1 MSKAFYMTD
10 PNVPDFWLN
19 VQKAT
24 PGFFGA
30 LGAVLLVQRP
40 QNWIEMTA
48 AIVGGT
54 ATAYFVGPF
63 AAHFMGWQTAEGA
76 SAMGFGVGMCG
87 VALMPGLVRRVQHL
101 IGQWNGAWPPS
112 LLTKDKDKTDGSGS

>member
-1 MSKAFYMTD
+1 MSRGFYMTD
-10 PNVPDFWLN
+10 PNVPDFWMN

-40 QNWIEMTA
+40 QNWFEMTA
-48 AIVGGT
+48 AMVGGT

-63 AAHFMGWQTAEGA
+63 AAHWMGWSTAEGV
-76 SAMGFGVGMCG
+76 SAMGFGLGMCG
-87 VALMPGLVRRVQHL
+87 VALMPALIRRIQHL
-101 IGQWNGAWPPS
+101 IGLWEGTWPP
-112 LLTKDKDKTDGSGS
+112 KFENPQDKKED

>member
-1 MSKAFYMTD
+1 MSKGFYMTE
-10 PNVPDFWLN
+10 PNVPDFWVE
-19 VQKAT
+19 VQKAM

-40 QNWIEMTA
+40 QNWFEMTA
-48 AIVGGT
+48 AMIGGT
-54 ATAYFVGPF
+54 ATAYFIAPF
-63 AAHFMGWQTAEGA
+63 AAHWMGWASAEGV

-101 IGQWNGAWPPS
+101 IGLWNGAWPPS
-112 LLTKDKDKTDGSGS
+112 FPPETKDKSDES